1 MLSIL
6 TLPKAG
12 VPSREMKPDELP
24 PLLQST
30 EAITWVRCLAPTD
43 PDLLWLQDTCG
54 FHPLTIEDCRNRNQR
69 PKFEPYDGYVFLV
82 LFTLSWE
89 QDTLETTEI
98 HCFLMARCLITVE
111 DHDSPTIAAVW
122 QRMHQAPDLMQRG
135 ADFVLY
141 AVADAVVD
149 TFFTL
154 VDRFEECIDEI
165 EERIFAPQPES
176 VQPLIFPSPQHPH
189 RYPPRHWPD
198 ARRVQ
203 RYAESPPAT
212 HSRVSPALFP

>member
-24 PLLQST
+24 PLLQSP

-43 PDLLWLQDTCG
+43 PDLLWLQDTYA

-111 DHDSPTIAAVW
+111 DHDSPAIAAVW

-135 ADFVLY
+135 ADFCFMRSP
-141 AVADAVVD
+141 
-149 TFFTL
+149 TRWSI
-154 VDRFEECIDEI
+154 RFL
-165 EERIFAPQPES
+165 RWLTGS
-176 VQPLIFPSPQHPH
+176 
-189 RYPPRHWPD
+189 
-198 ARRVQ
+198 RRVSM
-203 RYAESPPAT
+203 R
-212 HSRVSPALFP
+212 SRSASSRRSQSRCNR